1 MAEYRANVTDRAKA
15 PRHVSRGRAVD
26 SRGLRLARTMS
37 ELVTR
42 YDNFAASYQRW
53 WAPIIE
59 PAGLRLLDLVSDTVA
74 RRSGAVIVDLG
85 AGTGTLARAAVGR
98 WATVRAVA
106 VDPSEG
112 MLEAGRAEATQTLGA
127 PAARRLRWV
136 RAPAD
141 RLPLPDRSA
150 DVVVSSFA
158 VQHLPSR
165 IAGLREACRILQ
177 PGGAIAIVT
186 WIAEDWPFEPGK
198 VFDELIGELGLVRPP
213 VAHVPRPFRSLRAAA
228 DLVRRAGFEH
238 VHATAGVVEH
248 DWTRDSYLAYK
259 LNHGERPL
267 LESLDRK
274 ARARVATV
282 ARERLARLAPAAF
295 LYRDP
300 VGYVIGNRPQR

>member
-1 MAEYRANVTDRAKA
+1 
-15 PRHVSRGRAVD
+15 
-26 SRGLRLARTMS
+26 MS

-53 WAPIIE
+53 WAPVIE
-59 PAGLRLLDLVSDTVA
+59 PAGLRLLDLVADAVG
-74 RRSGAVIVDLG
+74 RRAGAVIVDLG

-112 MLEAGRAEATQTLGA
+112 MLEAGRAEATRTLGA
-127 PAARRLRWV
+127 PAERRLRWV

-165 IAGLREACRILQ
+165 IAGLREAHRILR

-186 WIAEDWPFEPGK
+186 WVEEEWPFEPGR
-198 VFDELIGELGLVRPP
+198 VFDELIEELGVARPP
-213 VAHVPRPFRSLRAAA
+213 VGHVARPFRSVGAAA
-228 DLVRRAGFEH
+228 ALVRRAGFTK

-248 DWTRDSYLAYK
+248 EWTLDSYLDYK

-267 LESLDRK
+267 LESLDAK
-274 ARARVATV
+274 DRARVAKV
-282 ARERLARLAPAAF
+282 SRERLARLASAAF

-300 VGYVIGNRPQR
+300 VAYVIGNRPSP